1 MLKKQ
6 IRLFIVLLLFT
17 AIVGFVVFFS
27 LRKNH
32 QENQSVKVVASFYPL
47 GEFTSNLI
55 STNDVVILVPE
66 GLEPHDYEPTPQD
79 IVTISNADLLIYNG
93 NNLEPWI
100 EDFLLTKEGRNTKTL
115 NISQHLSLS
124 TEDPHF
130 WLDPTIANQML
141 EVIANELKTI
151 NPSQSE
157 HIDKNLLIYQN
168 KLQLLDQAYINGLSN
183 CKQNKIIVSHNAF
196 NYLSNRYNFEVIT
209 ISGLTPEEE
218 PTPKKLAEI
227 TRLAKQED
235 IGYIFFESL
244 VSPTLAKAIAKEID
258 AKTLVLNPIEG
269 ITKTEKKEGK
279 NYITL
284 MYDNLANLRL
294 AMQCR

>member
-32 QENQSVKVVASFYPL
+32 QENQWVKVVASFYPL

-55 STNDVVILVPE
+55 STNDVVVLVPE

-79 IVTISNADLLIYNG
+79 VVTISNANLLIYNG

-100 EDFLLTKEGRNTKTL
+100 EDFLLTEEGRNIKTL

-130 WLDPTIANQML
+130 WLDPTIAKKIL
-141 EVIANELKTI
+141 EVIANELKI
-151 NPSQSE
+151 IDPSQSE
-157 HIDKNLLIYQN
+157 QIDKNLLLYQN
-168 KLQLLDQAYINGLSN
+168 KLQLLDQAYTNGLSN

-244 VSPTLAKAIAKEID
+244 VSPTLAQAIAKEVN

-269 ITKTEKKEGK
+269 ITKTEKIEGK
-279 NYITL
+279 DYITL

-294 AMQCR
+294 AMQCQ

>member
-27 LRKNH
+27 LQKNH
-32 QENQSVKVVASFYPL
+32 QESQSVKIVASFYPL

-55 STNDVVILVPE
+55 STDDVVVLVPE

-79 IVTISNADLLIYNG
+79 VVTISNADLLIYNG

-100 EDFLLTKEGRNTKTL
+100 EDFLLTKEGKNTKTL

-124 TEDPHF
+124 AGDPHF
-130 WLDPTIANQML
+130 WLDPAIAEEML
-141 EVIANELKTI
+141 KVIANELKTI
-151 NPSQSE
+151 DPSQSE
-157 HIDKNLLIYQN
+157 QIDKNLLIYQN
-168 KLQLLDQAYINGLSN
+168 KLQLLDQAYTNGLSN

-196 NYLSNRYNFEVIT
+196 NYLSDRYNFEVIT

-244 VSPTLAKAIAKEID
+244 VSPTLAKAIAKEVG

-269 ITKTEKKEGK
+269 ITKTEKREGK
-279 NYITL
+279 DYITL